1 MSENHE
7 KQFSEMLERD
17 RHLAAMV
24 YERTRAFG
32 GDVALRYKRDGEWRS
47 ISWRDLGEKMRAVS
61 AALVDMGIRPGDSV
75 GIFSGN
81 RPEWHVADLATLGV
95 RGISVPIY
103 ATNSAREAEYI
114 VRDAGISV
122 LFVGNREQY
131 EKAVSCMGEGSPLK
145 RVVVFDGDVA
155 VDHEKGAM
163 LFDELVGH
171 GRALANDAE
180 VDNRLAAA
188 TFDDLA
194 TIIYTS
200 GTTGDPKG
208 VMLTH
213 KNFFAMMYAT
223 GRYYQ
228 RPSRGGHSLCFLPLS
243 HVFERAWSY
252 GVFQYGMVNSYCPDP
267 KLILEY
273 FSEAR
278 PMYMTSV
285 PRLWE
290 KIYATI
296 FERLQSASPRKRKL
310 FGWAVETG
318 KRYGTL
324 RASGAGV
331 PAGLALRHF
340 FADRLV
346 LKKLRALVGG
356 RPVSFNVGGAAFSAE
371 INEFFNGVGIT
382 LAQGYGL
389 TEAFPISVSSPEVGI
404 KFGACG
410 KIVPLMQVR
419 ISNEGEIQVKGPAVM
434 SGYYNKP
441 EATEAVFTPDGW
453 FRTGDVGHVDA
464 DGYVRITE
472 RIKDLIITSG
482 GKNIAPQQIE
492 TLVGEDLYIEQIAVI
507 GDGRNY
513 ISALVVPSFEA
524 LEPYARS
531 AGISFNLPADLI
543 SMPEIVDF
551 YRRRIDERT
560 RDLGQVEKIKR
571 FTLIATPFT
580 QENGEITPTMKIRRK
595 VIEKKYG
602 DVIGAMYRDA
612 ERG

>member
-1 MSENHE
+1 MGENHE
-7 KQFSEMLERD
+7 RQFTEMLERD

-24 YERTRAFG
+24 YDRVKAYGDETAF
-32 GDVALRYKRDGEWRS
+32 RHKRDGAWRA
-47 ISWRDLGEKMRAVS
+47 ITWNELGRLMRSVS
-61 AALVDMGIRPGDSV
+61 AALVDMGVKPGESV

-81 RPEWHVADLATLGV
+81 RPEWHVADLATLSV
-95 RGISVPIY
+95 RGVTVPVY
-103 ATNSAREAEYI
+103 GTNSAREAEYI

-122 LFVGNREQY
+122 LFAGNREQY
-131 EKAVSCMGEGSPLK
+131 EKALSCMGNGSPL
-145 RVVVFDGDVA
+145 RHIVVFDGDVA
-155 VDHEKGAM
+155 VDRERGAVN
-163 LFDELVGH
+163 FDELVKP
-171 GRALANDAE
+171 GRELSNGAELDA
-180 VDNRLAAA
+180 RLASASY
-188 TFDDLA
+188 DDLA

-228 RPSRGGHSLCFLPLS
+228 RPSKGGHSLCFLPLS

-252 GVFQYGMVNSYCPDP
+252 GVMQYGMINSYCPDP

-273 FSEAR
+273 FAEAR

-296 FERLQSASPRKRKL
+296 FERLQAASPRKKRL
-310 FGWAVETG
+310 FMWAVETG
-318 KRYGTL
+318 KRHRSL
-324 RASGAGV
+324 RDAGARV

-346 LKKLRALVGG
+346 LRKLRAVVGG
-356 RPVSFNVGGAAFSAE
+356 RPVSYNVGGAAFSAE

-404 KFGACG
+404 RYGACG
-410 KIVPLMQVR
+410 RIVPLMQVR
-419 ISNEGEIQVKGPAVM
+419 ISDEGEIQVKGPAVM

-441 EATEAVFTPDGW
+441 EATAAVFTRDGW
-453 FRTGDVGHVDA
+453 FKTGDVGHVDS

-531 AGISFNLPADLI
+531 AGIPFERPGDLI
-543 SMPEIVDF
+543 DRPEIIEF
-551 YRRRIDERT
+551 YRQRIEERT

-571 FTLIATPFT
+571 FTLMAVPFS
-580 QENGEITPTMKIRRK
+580 QENGEITPTMKIKRK

-602 DVIGAMYRDA
+602 DVIDTMYRGA
-612 ERG
+612 

>member
-1 MSENHE
+1 MA
-7 KQFSEMLERD
+7 R
-17 RHLAAMV
+17 R
-24 YERTRAFG
+24 RP
-32 GDVALRYKRDGEWRS
+32 GDARGT
-47 ISWRDLGEKMRAVS
+47 RDLGSDLRDQFRA
-61 AALVDMGIRPGDSV
+61 G
-75 GIFSGN
+75 
-81 RPEWHVADLATLGV
+81 
-95 RGISVPIY
+95 
-103 ATNSAREAEYI
+103 AEYI

-410 KIVPLMQVR
+410 KIVPLMQCEDFERGRDPGERPGGHERLLQQAGGHGSRVHAGRMVQDRRRRARGRRRVR
-419 ISNEGEIQVKGPAVM
+419 AHHRAHQGPHHHLRREKH
-434 SGYYNKP
+434 SP
-441 EATEAVFTPDGW
+441 
-453 FRTGDVGHVDA
+453 
-464 DGYVRITE
+464 
-472 RIKDLIITSG
+472 
-482 GKNIAPQQIE
+482 
-492 TLVGEDLYIEQIAVI
+492 
-507 GDGRNY
+507 
-513 ISALVVPSFEA
+513 
-524 LEPYARS
+524 
-531 AGISFNLPADLI
+531 PADR
-543 SMPEIVDF
+543 DA
-551 YRRRIDERT
+551 RRRGPVHRADR
-560 RDLGQVEKIKR
+560 RDR
-571 FTLIATPFT
+571 
-580 QENGEITPTMKIRRK
+580 
-595 VIEKKYG
+595 
-602 DVIGAMYRDA
+602 
-612 ERG
+612 